1 MTMAQEEFQALLQ
14 FFRVLADENRLK
26 LLGILAQD
34 ERSVEDLAAQLQLKA
49 PTVSHH
55 LAKLRELH
63 LMSMRTDGNTH
74 YYRLN
79 VEALRDA
86 SKQLLTPEKLTS
98 WTVSADS
105 DPWEQKVLRDFFE
118 NERLKE
124 IPASRKKRSVILKWL
139 AERFDYDTI
148 YTEKQV
154 NEILQRYHAD
164 SASLRR
170 EMINSKEALMQREHM
185 LYWRT
190 PGGKQWQT
198 VTLRSADR
206 QALQCRVGTPSGQ
219 GPFPALIE
227 LHEGPEAK
235 QSDWLSP
242 LAHYWVEQG
251 FVYMSVNYRHPGP
264 DEFGLTW
271 HERVASEPG
280 RWEVEDIVTA
290 RDWLIQQGLATPQ
303 CIMLLGWSYSA
314 SMVLLALARYPTD
327 WAAAIAANIVADWH
341 LAYDEVPGSTLW
353 RDLFQSGPQEKR
365 EQYNAASP
373 LTYAPQVTAPL
384 LLMQPRTHE
393 LYTPRQVER
402 YVKQLNAPCK
412 LHWLEAQA
420 PDIQLMVEE
429 KERMAQFAGD
439 KLK

>member
-1 MTMAQEEFQALLQ
+1 MAQEEFQALLQ

-26 LLGILAQD
+26 LLGILAQG
-34 ERSVEDLAAQLQLKA
+34 ERSVEELAAQLQLKA
-49 PTVSHH
+49 PTISHH
-55 LAKLRELH
+55 LAKLREIH
-63 LMSMRTDGNTH
+63 LVNMRTDGNTH
-74 YYRLN
+74 YYRLD

-86 SKQLLTPEKLTS
+86 SKQLLTPEKMTS
-98 WTVSADS
+98 WAVSTDGDA
-105 DPWEQKVLRDFFE
+105 WEQKVLRDFFE
-118 NERLKE
+118 GERLKE

-139 AERFDYDTI
+139 AERFDYDTV

-154 NEILQRYHAD
+154 NEILQRYHVD

-170 EMINSKEALMQREHM
+170 EMINSKEALIQREHM

-206 QALQCRVGTPSGQ
+206 QALQCRVGVPAGQ
-219 GPFPALIE
+219 GPFPTLIE

-271 HERVASEPG
+271 QERVGGEPG
-280 RWEVEDIVTA
+280 RWEVGDIITA
-290 RDWLIQQGLATPQ
+290 CDWLIQQELAIPQ
-303 CIMLLGWSYSA
+303 RIMLLGWSYSA
-314 SMVLLALARYPTD
+314 SMVLLALARYPAD
-327 WAAAIAANIVADWH
+327 WAAAIVGNIVADWL
-341 LAYDEVPGSTLW
+341 LAYDEVPDSALL
-353 RDLFQSGPQEKR
+353 RDLFQGEPQEKH
-365 EQYNAASP
+365 EQYRAASP
-373 LTYAPQVTAPL
+373 LTYASQVTAPL
-384 LLMQPRTHE
+384 LLMQPRVHE
-393 LYTPRQVER
+393 FYTSRQVER
-402 YVKQLNAPCK
+402 YVKQLTAPYE
-412 LHWLEAQA
+412 LHWLESPA
-420 PDIQLMVEE
+420 PDIRLIVEE
-429 KERMAQFAGD
+429 RERIARFAIG